1 MKRLKVYFHSIIIN
15 HPFSLVKPKQIYY
28 HFEFCKCNEFFDERR
43 SAAFYPASQ
52 QRAPIKIRGRR
63 SGSAWSHKL
72 YIFFVLIPEG
82 KRHDAWMLG
91 ESHLLNDLERFA
103 FSTSGQPMCIYGDP
117 AYPVRVHLQSPYK
130 GNRLMPAMEAFN
142 ESMSKVRTSVE
153 WVFGDI
159 VRSGLGIY
167 IHHYSPPVRG
177 IVGYYYRSVQFCM

>member
-1 MKRLKVYFHSIIIN
+1 MF
-15 HPFSLVKPKQIYY
+15 
-28 HFEFCKCNEFFDERR
+28 
-43 SAAFYPASQ
+43 
-52 QRAPIKIRGRR
+52 
-63 SGSAWSHKL
+63 
-72 YIFFVLIPEG
+72 
-82 KRHDAWMLG
+82 G

-103 FSTSGQPMCIYGDP
+103 FSTGGQPMCIYGDP

-167 IHHYSPPVRG
+167 IHHYSPPLRG